1 MKFYYITNIV
11 DIHTS
16 ANETTAL
23 LKFFQ
28 ISTEMHFVSL
38 FFVSERNTAT
48 LLLMVHLKCTV
59 AHYANLNS
67 RPINKPYL
75 RAVEYAIF
83 FNFSFTFI
91 LTRLLSKTLWKKLSF
106 FNINFQNSF
115 QDVVYYRIL
124 GCQTLW
130 Y

>member
-48 LLLMVHLKCTV
+48 LLLMVHLK
-59 AHYANLNS
+59 
-67 RPINKPYL
+67 
-75 RAVEYAIF
+75 
-83 FNFSFTFI
+83 
-91 LTRLLSKTLWKKLSF
+91 SKSKFKTHK
-106 FNINFQNSF
+106 
-115 QDVVYYRIL
+115 
-124 GCQTLW
+124 
-130 Y
+130 